1 MLKSIL
7 ITTLVATTILV
18 ADNSYLGKIVSKGT
32 PPQQVKKV
40 KKTKKFRKDDHRYD
54 KRYRDF
60 DYDRNGY
67 YNNDGFYFGF
77 FDRNGY
83 FFNNIYF
90 EYDSRYSYRDRYYR
104 RGYFE
109 PSYHHYRRCNYDN
122 DWNRGHRYRE
132 PTNIIVYGNYY
143 ENQSEPYYRGE
154 GHVTSHRYR
163 EDRRDSYRRD
173 YSYRNSHY
181 NSYRN
186 NSYNRRDSYEREYH
200 RDRGR
205 VINHR
210 FSNRSSGNVHNRKSN
225 KNKGRLQITK

>member
-7 ITTLVATTILV
+7 ITAIVATTLLI
-18 ADNSYLGKIVSKGT
+18 ADNSYLGELISKGT
-32 PPQQVKKV
+32 ISQQVKNQKL
-40 KKTKKFRKDDHRYD
+40 KKTKKFKKDDHRYD

-60 DYDRNGY
+60 DYDRYGY
-67 YNNDGFYFGF
+67 YNDDGFYFGY
-77 FDRNGY
+77 FDRSGY

-90 EYDSRYSYRDRYYR
+90 EYDSRYTYRDRYYR

-143 ENQSEPYYRGE
+143 ENRPEPYSYIGE
-154 GHVTSHRYR
+154 RHLYSHRYR

-181 NSYRN
+181 
-186 NSYNRRDSYEREYH
+186 RDK
-200 RDRGR
+200 GR

-210 FSNRSSGNVHNRKSN
+210 FSHRNSSYNHNRKSN
-225 KNKGRLQITK
+225 KKRGILQITKW